1 MLGTGKTVAAS
12 GDQRR
17 EQTAQGVLC
26 GPSQISI
33 LANILRQVSDA
44 IKVTEPGDP
53 GLQIMQHKAGGFS
66 DWIIKLQH
74 L

>member
-1 MLGTGKTVAAS
+1 MAAS
-12 GDQRR
+12 GERRR
-17 EQTAQGVLC
+17 EQTAQGVSC

-33 LANILRQVSDA
+33 PANILRQGSNA

-53 GLQIMQHKAGGFS
+53 SLQIMPHEAGRFG

>member
-1 MLGTGKTVAAS
+1 MAVS
-12 GDQRR
+12 GERRR
-17 EQTAQGVLC
+17 EQTAQGVSC
-26 GPSQISI
+26 SPSKISI
-33 LANILRQVSDA
+33 PANILRQVSGA

-53 GLQIMQHKAGGFS
+53 SLQIMLHEKGRFS

>member
-1 MLGTGKTVAAS
+1 VVDTGRTVAAS
-12 GDQRR
+12 GEQRR
-17 EQTAQGVLC
+17 EQTAQGMLC

-33 LANILRQVSDA
+33 PANILRQVSDA
-44 IKVTEPGDP
+44 IKVTEPGDL
-53 GLQIMQHKAGGFS
+53 GLQIMLHEAGGFS